1 MENEISGSSSAGT
14 GDGSRDLNYDSG
26 SRGDHGGEIQ
36 KTRSPMYK
44 MYIRDK
50 DDYDDLNKSSLRV
63 HGPPVRT
70 NSSYK
75 TNTMV
80 TSGNND
86 GNEDAITSSR

>member
-26 SRGDHGGEIQ
+26 TRGDHGGEIQ

-50 DDYDDLNKSSLRV
+50 HDYDDPFMLLCTYESVSGDRNVLFLLSMSSNKCGV
-63 HGPPVRT
+63 VR
-70 NSSYK
+70 YLEL
-75 TNTMV
+75 V
-80 TSGNND
+80 
-86 GNEDAITSSR
+86 

>member
-1 MENEISGSSSAGT
+1 
-14 GDGSRDLNYDSG
+14 
-26 SRGDHGGEIQ
+26 
-36 KTRSPMYK
+36 

-50 DDYDDLNKSSLRV
+50 DDYDELNKSSLRV

-80 TSGNND
+80 TSGSND
-86 GNEDAITSSR
+86 GNEDDTRNALLHVLSMVSSTHLE